1 MIDEI
6 IKQYEQGKTKYEIAE
21 DTGISRRNICLLLKY
36 SKKKDWMLDQLR
48 SGKRQVD
55 IAREMGVSRQ
65 AISYVLMQYRSE
77 IPTVECDICRKAFV
91 AKNLQTRC
99 SVCYSVYGNE
109 PAKYRWAERKE
120 EWPREIKQE
129 KSLDV
134 QSVGNL
140 HARRTYLRRR

>member
-6 IKQYEQGKTKYEIAE
+6 IKQYEQGKNTYEIAKA
-21 DTGISRRNICLLLKY
+21 TGISRRNICLLLKY
-36 SKKKDWMLDQLR
+36 SKKKDWMLEQLR
-48 SGKRQVD
+48 NGKRQVD

-65 AISYVLMQYRSE
+65 AISYVLMQYRAE
-77 IPTVECDICRKAFV
+77 IPTVDCDICGKAFV
-91 AKNLQTRC
+91 TKNSQTRC
-99 SVCYSVYGNE
+99 SVCYAIYGDK
-109 PAKYRWAERKE
+109 PAFRWAERKE